1 VTAAYPDGPPIP
13 GTARG
18 FEGFLCG
25 SRRRT
30 FLKNHIDGIAAI
42 DLFVLP
48 TITFQVL
55 YCLIILRH
63 TRSLA
68 GRGVPVN
75 SGGRQ

>member
-48 TITFQVL
+48 TITF
-55 YCLIILRH
+55 
-63 TRSLA
+63 
-68 GRGVPVN
+68 
-75 SGGRQ
+75 